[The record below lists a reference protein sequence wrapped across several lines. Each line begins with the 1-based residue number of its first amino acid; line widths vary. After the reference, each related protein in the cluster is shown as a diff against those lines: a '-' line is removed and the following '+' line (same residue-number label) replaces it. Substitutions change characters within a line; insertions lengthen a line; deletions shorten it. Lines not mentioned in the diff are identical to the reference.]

1 MGNQVSQ
8 MFPPTPA
15 FTEANLPSGSLKD
28 KVFIVTGASAGVG
41 KELARLLYS
50 LDGTVYLAARS
61 KDRATAAVSWIRE
74 SHPSSRG
81 RLEFL
86 YLELAD
92 LETIAPAAS
101 AFLAKESRLDVLFN
115 NAGVMVPPQGSTTK
129 QGYELQLGTNCL
141 GHYAFT
147 KLLTPLLVRTAR
159 ASAKGSVRVV
169 WVSSSAVI
177 NAPTGGV
184 DMANL
189 AYAQD
194 KFAFQK
200 YAVSKAGNVL
210 HALQFRNLYE
220 KEGVVSVSLNP
231 GNLSSDLTRHA
242 GWLGAVIVMFLT
254 YPPVNGAYTEFFAG
268 LAEQTGEL
276 KQNEW
281 GKDTIDALLGLSH
294 ANECAVIPFGRVS
307 PLRADLADA
316 GHVGGTAEKF
326 WEWSDEQ
333 VKSYL

>member
-28 KVFIVTGASAGVG
+28 KVYIVTGASAGVG

-61 KDRATAAVSWIRE
+61 AERANAVISWIRE
-74 SHPSSRG
+74 THPGSKGQLS
-81 RLEFL
+81 FL
-86 YLELAD
+86 YVELAD
-92 LETIAPAAS
+92 LETIAPAAKE
-101 AFLAKESRLDVLFN
+101 FLSKESRLDVLFN

-141 GHYAFT
+141 GHYALT
-147 KLLTPLLVRTAR
+147 KLLTPLLVQTAQTSS
-159 ASAKGSVRVV
+159 SAGSVRVV
-169 WVSSSAVI
+169 WVSSSAVMG
-177 NAPTGGV
+177 APTGGV

-189 AYAQD
+189 AYTTD

-210 HALQFRNLYE
+210 HALQFRKLYE

-231 GNLSSDLTRHA
+231 GNLTSDLTRHA
-242 GWLGAVIVMFLT
+242 GWLGAVISTLMT
-254 YPPVNGAYTEFFAG
+254 YPAVNGAYTEFFAG
-268 LAEQTGEL
+268 LAPEIKAL

-281 GKDTIDALLGLSH
+281 G
-294 ANECAVIPFGRVS
+294 ECIW
-307 PLRADLADA
+307 L
-316 GHVGGTAEKF
+316 
-326 WEWSDEQ
+326 
-333 VKSYL
+333 